1 MAVAPYVM
9 VSMATYAAMNALFT
23 GGAVIAGERAI
34 GWSRQLRVAGV
45 PRRDFVVTKV
55 LVSYLTAVPGLV
67 GVLVLGAVAKHVQL
81 SAAQWAGSAIAILVA
96 LLPVA
101 ALGVA
106 IGYAARPQSLPPIFA
121 IGSAL
126 LSLLGG
132 LWIPAET
139 FPSILRDLMKLLPTY
154 WSAEAGRA
162 VLRHGWI
169 GWQGVAAIAVWTAL
183 FGVAAAWL
191 YQRDSL
197 RPSAAG
203 VT

>member
-1 MAVAPYVM
+1 
-9 VSMATYAAMNALFT
+9 MATYGAMNALFT
-23 GGAVIAGERAI
+23 GGGVIAGERAI
-34 GWSRQLRVAGV
+34 GWSRQLRIAGV
-45 PRRDFVVTKV
+45 PRRDYVTTKV

-67 GVLVLGAVAKHVQL
+67 AVLVLGAAVNHVQL
-81 SAAQWAGSAIAILVA
+81 SATQWVGSAIAILVG

-106 IGYAARPQSLPPIFA
+106 IGYAARPQSLPPIFG

-139 FPSILRDLMKLLPTY
+139 FPPLLRDAMKLLPTY
-154 WSAEAGRA
+154 WSADAGRA
-162 VLRHGWI
+162 VLRQGWI
-169 GWQGVAAIAVWTAL
+169 GWQGVAVLTVWTAL
-183 FGVAAAWL
+183 FGVIAAWL

-203 VT
+203 AT